1 MLIPEPLHAKSNYE
15 DIVLQRIKI
24 VLVEP
29 SHPGN
34 IGGAARAMKTMGMDQ
49 LVIVNPQR
57 YPDPQADWRAAGA
70 MDVLDAA
77 TVVVDLAS
85 ALKNCHF
92 VVGTSTRMRSIPW
105 PVITAKDLG
114 RVVDEQSPDA
124 KIAILFGRE
133 DSGLSN
139 EELRNCNVHM
149 QIPSSEVYGSLN
161 LAMAVQVVCYEIFQH
176 HLQDRGAA
184 LDLSSNDS
192 ARQGEVTL
200 APAGAIRI
208 WDKAPASA
216 EQFDALMAHW
226 EQALIASG
234 FIKAE
239 NPGHTVTR
247 LRRMFMRHQLDET
260 EVQIMRG
267 ALKHFAM
274 NVSTDK
280 KGQDKE

>member
-1 MLIPEPLHAKSNYE
+1 MLIPEGRHAKLNYE
-15 DIVLQRIKI
+15 DIVLDRIKI

-34 IGGAARAMKTMGMDQ
+34 IGGAARAMKTMGMNR
-49 LVIVNPQR
+49 LVLVNPGR

-70 MDVLDAA
+70 MDVLDSA
-77 TVVVDLAS
+77 TVVDDLAA
-85 ALKNCHF
+85 ALEGSRF

-105 PVITAKDLG
+105 PVISAKEIG
-114 RVVDEQSPDA
+114 RVLSEQPHDSE
-124 KIAILFGRE
+124 IAILFGRE

-139 EELRNCNVHM
+139 EELQSCHVHM

-176 HLQDRGAA
+176 QLHAVDGIFSNSVKDFAKDGERAEASA
-184 LDLSSNDS
+184 L
-192 ARQGEVTL
+192 GT
-200 APAGAIRI
+200 RI
-208 WDKAPASA
+208 WDKNPATV
-216 EQFDALMAHW
+216 EQFDALMVHW
-226 EQALIASG
+226 EEALVGSG

-239 NPGHTVTR
+239 NPGHTLTR

-267 ALKHFAM
+267 VLSQFAAGVIQQSDDRS
-274 NVSTDK
+274 NN
-280 KGQDKE
+280 

>member
-1 MLIPEPLHAKSNYE
+1 MPSGQHAKLNYE
-15 DIVLQRIKI
+15 DIVLDRIRI

-34 IGGAARAMKTMGMDQ
+34 IGGAARAMKTMGVDR
-49 LVIVNPQR
+49 LVLVNPGR

-70 MDVLDAA
+70 TDVLDSA
-77 TVVVDLAS
+77 TVVDDVAT
-85 ALKNCHF
+85 AIAGCRF

-105 PVITAKDLG
+105 PVISAKELG
-114 RVVDEQSPDA
+114 GLLTGQPDDSE
-124 KIAILFGRE
+124 IAILFGRE

-139 EELRNCNVHM
+139 EELQSCHVHM

-176 HLQDRGAA
+176 QRQAPDAVA
-184 LDLSSNDS
+184 SNSVKDL
-192 ARQGEVTL
+192 AKHGERLEASVLGT
-200 APAGAIRI
+200 RI
-208 WDKAPASA
+208 WDKDPATA
-216 EQFDALMAHW
+216 AQFEALMAHW
-226 EQALIASG
+226 EEALVNSG

-239 NPGHTVTR
+239 NPGNTLTR

-267 ALKHFAM
+267 VLSQFATAAKQP
-274 NVSTDK
+274 SDDRS
-280 KGQDKE
+280 G